1 MTSEEFVLRFPE
13 IPDDLHQERLLA
25 EYAEVFDPLL
35 KVATKPSACAEA
47 HNTENQYYLK
57 LVGPLDIYRYG
68 LYTRDRVL
76 DELQSRL
83 NEYREDPTGFATRL
97 TAK

>member
-1 MTSEEFVLRFPE
+1 MTSDEFVLRFPE
-13 IPDDLHQERLLA
+13 IPDDLHKEPLLA
-25 EYAEVFDPLL
+25 EFAEVFDQLL
-35 KVATKPSACAEA
+35 KVATKPSACAEV
-47 HNTENQYYLK
+47 HNAENQYYLK
-57 LVGPLDIYRYG
+57 LVGPMDIYRYG
-68 LYTRDRVL
+68 LYTRDRVM